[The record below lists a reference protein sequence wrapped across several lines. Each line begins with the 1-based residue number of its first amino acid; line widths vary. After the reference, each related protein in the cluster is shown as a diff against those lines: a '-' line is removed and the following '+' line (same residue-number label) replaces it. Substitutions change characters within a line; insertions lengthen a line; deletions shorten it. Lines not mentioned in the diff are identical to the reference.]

1 MKAFFYIWCV
11 MAAISLVAS
20 IYNPGHI
27 WFSLVPSL
35 AMAFASYPEA
45 QSEEND

>member
-20 IYNPGHI
+20 IFNPGHI

-35 AMAFASYPEA
+35 AMAFANYEA
-45 QSEEND
+45 TKEED